1 MCNALQGEISNS
13 KWALSNTLK
22 NMQDLVKMM
31 LSWLLQDL
39 HFAISALFVG
49 VSFYRLRFVVPSSN
63 SRSFVCFRQMVLQQS
78 VEVAHPLNP
87 RVILP
92 PFFLTRF

>member
-1 MCNALQGEISNS
+1 MFNALQGEISNA
-13 KWALSNTLK
+13 KWAFSQTMK
-22 NMQDLVKMM
+22 NMQTLVKMM

-39 HFAISALFVG
+39 FFAISALLVG
-49 VSFYRLRFVVPSSN
+49 VSFYRLRFIVPRSN

-78 VEVAHPLNP
+78 VEVTHPLDP

-92 PFFLTRF
+92 PFS